1 MDIKRKQSTLFF
13 IILKQ
18 MIILSFS
25 VLLEITIILMLF
37 QIGLNTKMILP
48 ANYSE
53 RAIERNIDAIEE
65 REPFDKTLIPSTCT
79 YGIFDSN
86 YQYVEGNLNKD
97 IINKASKAIRNKS
110 TLGIRFYVVPR
121 KDSSYCVIQYSVT
134 ARFASSTLDKLFP
147 RLDTIIIFLILVI
160 FIVLLVLNAAS
171 IGRRLK
177 KELKPLLGV
186 VDKIQNKELEFD
198 MNYSTIREFNQ
209 VLIAL
214 NDMKIAL
221 SDSLKKEWES
231 EQMRKAHI
239 SALAHDI
246 RTPLT
251 IMKGNTELIL
261 EESELST
268 IYEDATT
275 ICANIDKI
283 ERYIN
288 LLIEATKSEFTISKN
303 NETLSIDR
311 FLDSIITEAENLCK
325 TKGMD
330 LVAKTYHQNETILVD
345 QELISRAIINIIK
358 NAIEH
363 SHSPSAKK
371 ICATFTYKEGIL
383 QVLIEDFGSGFS
395 EEALE
400 NATKQF
406 YTDKKERSNENYGL
420 GMYIASE
427 VAKAYD
433 GEVTFYNKSDVGAI
447 VTISFMVEII
457 I

>member
-18 MIILSFS
+18 MIILSVS
-25 VLLEITIILMLF
+25 VLLEITIILILF
-37 QIGLNTKMILP
+37 QIGLNTKIILP

-53 RAIERNIDAIEE
+53 RAIERNIDAIAESG
-65 REPFDKTLIPSTCT
+65 PFDKTLIPSTCT
-79 YGIFDSN
+79 YGIFNSN
-86 YQYVEGNLNKD
+86 YQYIEGNLNKD
-97 IINKASKAIRNKS
+97 IINKAKKAIKNKS
-110 TLGIRFYVVPR
+110 TSGNRFYVIPR
-121 KDSSYCVIQYSVT
+121 KDSYCVVQYTVT
-134 ARFASSTLDKLFP
+134 ARFASSTLDKFLP
-147 RLDTIIIFLILVI
+147 RPDIIAIFFVLIIFII
-160 FIVLLVLNAAS
+160 LLVLNAAS
-171 IGRRLK
+171 IGKRLK

-186 VDKIQNKELEFD
+186 VDQIQNKELEFD

-214 NDMKIAL
+214 DDMKIAL

-231 EQMRKAHI
+231 EQMRKTHI

-251 IMKGNTELIL
+251 IMKGNAELIL
-261 EESELST
+261 EETELAP
-268 IYEDATT
+268 IYEDASI

-283 ERYIN
+283 ERYIK

-325 TKGMD
+325 SKEMD
-330 LVAKTYHQNETILVD
+330 LVTTTSHQNETILVD
-345 QELISRAIINIIK
+345 QELVSRAIINIIK

-363 SHSPSAKK
+363 SYSSSAKK
-371 ICATFTYKEGIL
+371 ICASFTYKEGIL
-383 QVLIEDFGSGFS
+383 QVSIEDFGTGFS
-395 EEALE
+395 EEALK

-406 YTDKKERSNENYGL
+406 YTDRKERSNENYGL

-427 VAKAYD
+427 VAKVYN
-433 GEVTFYNKSDVGAI
+433 GEITFHNKSDVGAI
-447 VTISFMVEII
+447 VTISFMVQIMV
-457 I
+457 